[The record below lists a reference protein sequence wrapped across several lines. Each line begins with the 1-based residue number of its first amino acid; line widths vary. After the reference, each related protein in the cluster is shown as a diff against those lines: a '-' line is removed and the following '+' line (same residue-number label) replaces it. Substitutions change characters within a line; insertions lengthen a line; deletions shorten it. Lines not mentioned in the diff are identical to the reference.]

1 MPCLPQF
8 SKAWKI
14 DKQTCKHDKIKV
26 FSYFFLISSVG
37 LDYHQDVVV
46 VGKKK
51 NVINMKKKG
60 VVVCKLEKK
69 GLYSEVY
76 IYKMLDDEEE
86 EEEKGETVLRAFFF
100 FSNCF

>member
-1 MPCLPQF
+1 
-8 SKAWKI
+8 
-14 DKQTCKHDKIKV
+14 
-26 FSYFFLISSVG
+26 
-37 LDYHQDVVV
+37 
-46 VGKKK
+46 
-51 NVINMKKKG
+51 MKKKG

-100 FSNCF
+100 FSNCFWLYRVQMVLGGKA